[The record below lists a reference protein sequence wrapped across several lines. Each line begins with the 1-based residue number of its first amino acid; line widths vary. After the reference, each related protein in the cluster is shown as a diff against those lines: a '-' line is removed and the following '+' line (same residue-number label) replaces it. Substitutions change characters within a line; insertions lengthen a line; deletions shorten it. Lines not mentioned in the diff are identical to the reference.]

1 MELECRAGIRRR
13 FPAGAIMWLQGMNLH
28 AIHNPGAAPT
38 VLSAV
43 SRRLPG
49 GPTG

>member
-1 MELECRAGIRRR
+1 
-13 FPAGAIMWLQGMNLH
+13 MWLQGMNLY